1 MTARDLEGWLSE
13 RTPEVPRQFLPRLLE
28 AGGEA
33 SADPGQLGR
42 IGVDCLGKA
51 LSSPG
56 RDRGAAFELLT
67 GDAYLTYACEALTE
81 EGDVAK
87 GLKALIERVGMRFR

>member
-1 MTARDLEGWLSE
+1 MTAMNLEAWLSE
-13 RTPEVPRQFLPRLLE
+13 RTPDVPGQFLPFLLE

-33 SADPGQLGR
+33 SAEPDQLGR
-42 IGVDCLGKA
+42 IGVDCLAKA

-81 EGDVAK
+81 ETDVGR
-87 GLKALIERVGMRFR
+87 GLNALIERLGMRFR